1 VGDHRAQGF
10 FHKAAAGIHFIY
22 KVGDIFIGS
31 MSPSIATDCYT
42 ITEVY
47 NVDIIQYRL
56 EPKQERY
63 GVYTAPESY
72 IDKNLKHIK
81 RR

>member
-1 VGDHRAQGF
+1 MN
-10 FHKAAAGIHFIY
+10 KPKY
-22 KVGDIFIGS
+22 KVGDIFTGS
-31 MSPSIATDCYT
+31 MSPNIASDCYT

-47 NVDIIQYRL
+47 IVDIIQYRL